1 MSDNTLSSANMSLK
15 YLSMYPA
22 DGGER
27 ITSFVVGVHGD
38 SVEALKEK
46 AAKEYPGAIALEQSA
61 AEWNAAV
68 QQGLIYDAEAKELK
82 EKPAPTEEELRQA
95 ALDALDAE
103 YAAKIDEVETD
114 MAKANA
120 TGDTDYLSD
129 LKAEREALVSEY
141 TQKRGEI

>member
-1 MSDNTLSSANMSLK
+1 MSETLSSANMSLK

-22 DGGER
+22 KGGER
-27 ITSFVVGVHGD
+27 VTSFVVGVHGD
-38 SVEALKEK
+38 TIDALKEK
-46 AAKEYPGAIALEQSA
+46 AAKEYPDAIAIEQSA

-68 QQGLIYDAEAKELK
+68 QNGFIYDAEKKVLK
-82 EKPAPTEEELRQA
+82 EKSAPTEEELRQA

-103 YAAKIDEVETD
+103 YATKIDDVETD

-120 TGDTDYLSD
+120 TGDAEYLAD
-129 LKAEREALVSEY
+129 LKAERESLVAEY